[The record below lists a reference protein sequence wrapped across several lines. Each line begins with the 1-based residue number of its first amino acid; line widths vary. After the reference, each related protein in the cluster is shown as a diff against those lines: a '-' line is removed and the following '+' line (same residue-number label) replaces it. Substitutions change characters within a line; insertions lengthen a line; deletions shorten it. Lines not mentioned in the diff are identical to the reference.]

1 MRGNTSSRTPNNHC
15 FVLLL
20 LLRFC
25 NPIQLSSSPYRN
37 NLWTES
43 KSIDNSKEKQIDN
56 GGKQFGWD
64 SNYSYKSVCLVDG
77 KPTVVDGFECSNQI
91 AVGRY
96 KNAINMTGWS
106 FLEVETKPEAEPEM
120 QAYAAG
126 ILEGTLTRHTLE
138 LHLMNVVYDYC
149 NDYQTYCN
157 NLKLYLK
164 QNLEYV
170 QERLAKAPAD
180 DPYWQGVK
188 RVYLQMTGVWHGFS
202 GAPFDVSID
211 FSLNPILM
219 LNTRGELFELELKF
233 NRSKGRREEASG
245 GRCSGLVKVAPNNS
259 DILFSHVTM
268 WGLENLIRV
277 LKVYKFGYDRTQY
290 PGHTTTVSSYPGL
303 LYSGDDFALLSSGLA
318 VLETTM
324 KIFNRTLLEQIK
336 ATGVIHGWVRA
347 IVANRMARTARE
359 WCHIFKRFNSGTYS
373 NQWLIV
379 DYNKFKPYTQL
390 PDHGLFYVLEQMPTL
405 IVYKDMTQWL
415 KQKGYFASYN
425 IPFFEKISRISEFEQ
440 KSHEFEWFSW
450 KNCPR
455 GKIFARDQYNVVD
468 MDSLTKLMRYNDYTH
483 DPFSRCK
490 CSPPFT
496 AEAAIS
502 TRGDLNP
509 ANGTYEI
516 SAMGHANHAAFDYKG
531 TCYKLF
537 NKLQF
542 RAWSGPTYGKV
553 PVFDWRT
560 SDLAPTVKHYGHPL
574 RWEFLP
580 VEYEWETILN

>member
-25 NPIQLSSSPYRN
+25 NPIQLLSSPYRN
-37 NLWTES
+37 NLCTES

-77 KPTVVDGFECSNQI
+77 KPTVVDGFDCRYQI

-106 FLEVETKPEAEPEM
+106 FLEVETKSEAEPEM

-149 NDYQTYCN
+149 TDYQTYCDK
-157 NLKLYLK
+157 LKLYLK

-219 LNTRGELFELELKF
+219 LNSRGELFELELKF
-233 NRSKGRREEASG
+233 NRSKGRRDEATGG
-245 GRCSGLVKVAPNNS
+245 GRCSGLVKQN
-259 DILFSHVTM
+259 
-268 WGLENLIRV
+268 
-277 LKVYKFGYDRTQY
+277 
-290 PGHTTTVSSYPGL
+290 
-303 LYSGDDFALLSSGLA
+303 
-318 VLETTM
+318 
-324 KIFNRTLLEQIK
+324 
-336 ATGVIHGWVRA
+336 
-347 IVANRMARTARE
+347 
-359 WCHIFKRFNSGTYS
+359 
-373 NQWLIV
+373 
-379 DYNKFKPYTQL
+379 
-390 PDHGLFYVLEQMPTL
+390 
-405 IVYKDMTQWL
+405 
-415 KQKGYFASYN
+415 GYFASYN

-440 KSHEFEWFSW
+440 KGHEFEWFSW

-455 GKIFARDQYNVVD
+455 GKIFARDQHNVVD

-483 DPFSRCK
+483 DPFSHCK

-531 TCYKLF
+531 TGYKLF